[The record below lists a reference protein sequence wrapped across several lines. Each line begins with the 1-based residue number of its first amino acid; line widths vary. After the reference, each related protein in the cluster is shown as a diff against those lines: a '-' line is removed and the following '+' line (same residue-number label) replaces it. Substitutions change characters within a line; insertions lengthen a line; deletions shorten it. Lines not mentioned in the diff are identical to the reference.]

1 MLRKRILYCEGN
13 TDSSVGGSH
22 FSLFYLVEAL
32 DKSRYDPIVVFHR
45 DNRLIP
51 MYREAGLDTRV
62 FTIRQPFRFSAKA
75 QNIRALKGVLRLLQ
89 AMANLWRMV
98 LIPALRCA
106 LYLRANRVDLVHLNN
121 TIIRNHHWML
131 GATLAGAKC
140 ISHERGINERISRF
154 SHLMTKTLAGVICI
168 SRAVR
173 DNLVKEG
180 IDEKKLVV
188 VHNALEVSRVHV
200 KVDPQEIRRRHRIDS
215 ASLIIGMVGNIK
227 EWKGQDVVIRA
238 TARLRERWPGVRCL
252 LVGDTALEDKY
263 YEERARTLVSELGV
277 EANIIFTGYQAN
289 SVDYMNAMDVVIHA
303 SITPEPFGRVL
314 LEAMALKK
322 PLVGANAGAVPEIIR
337 HGETGML
344 STPGD
349 DQMLAR
355 YVEELLQ
362 NPARAHAMGEKG
374 YLRLIQE
381 FGIQSN
387 VLGTQ
392 ALYERIFTGTAGP
405 SNAERRSKQ
414 AVDR

>member
-32 DKSRYDPIVVFHR
+32 DKSRYDPVVVFHR
-45 DNRLIP
+45 ENRLIP

-62 FTIRQPFRFSAKA
+62 FTIRQPFRFPAKA
-75 QNIRALKGVLRLLQ
+75 LNIPVLKGLLRLLQ

-98 LIPALRCA
+98 LIPAIRCA
-106 LYLRANRVDLVHLNN
+106 LYLRANRIDLVHLNN

-154 SHLMTKTLAGVICI
+154 SHLMTKRLAGIICI

-173 DNLVKEG
+173 DNLVREG
-180 IDEKKLVV
+180 IDEDKLVV
-188 VHNALEVSRVHV
+188 VHNALEVSRVLI
-200 KVDPQEIRRRHRIDS
+200 KVDPLEIRRRHRIDPT
-215 ASLIIGMVGNIK
+215 SLVIGMVGNIK

-238 TARLRERWPGVRCL
+238 TARLRERWPGLRCL

-263 YEERARTLVSELGV
+263 FEDRIRILVNELGV
-277 EANIIFTGYQAN
+277 DANIIFTGYQA
-289 SVDYMNAMDVVIHA
+289 SVADYMNAMDVVIHA

-322 PLVGANAGAVPEIIR
+322 PLIGANAGAVPEIIQ

-344 STPGD
+344 SSPGD

-355 YVEELLQ
+355 YIEELLQ
-362 NPARAHAMGEKG
+362 NPSHARAMGEKG
-374 YLRLIQE
+374 YQRLVQE
-381 FGIQSN
+381 FGIKSN

-392 ALYERIFTGTAGP
+392 ALYERIFSGTTEPANVG
-405 SNAERRSKQ
+405 RH
-414 AVDR
+414 

>member
-32 DKSRYDPIVVFHR
+32 DKSRYDPVVVFHR
-45 DNRLIP
+45 ENRLIP

-62 FTIRQPFRFSAKA
+62 FTIRQPFRFPAKA
-75 QNIRALKGVLRLLQ
+75 LNIPVLKGLLRLLQ

-98 LIPALRCA
+98 LIPAIRCA
-106 LYLRANRVDLVHLNN
+106 LYLRANRIDLVHLNN

-154 SHLMTKTLAGVICI
+154 SHLMTKRLAGIICI

-173 DNLVKEG
+173 DNLVREG
-180 IDEKKLVV
+180 IDEDKLVV
-188 VHNALEVSRVHV
+188 VHNALEVSRVLI
-200 KVDPQEIRRRHRIDS
+200 KADPLEIRRRHRIDP
-215 ASLIIGMVGNIK
+215 ASLVIGMVGNIK

-238 TARLRERWPGVRCL
+238 TARLRERWPGLRCL

-263 YEERARTLVSELGV
+263 FEDRIRILVNELGV
-277 EANIIFTGYQAN
+277 DANIIFTGYQA
-289 SVDYMNAMDVVIHA
+289 SVADYMNAMDVVIHA

-322 PLVGANAGAVPEIIR
+322 PLIGANAGAVPEIIQ

-344 STPGD
+344 SSPGD

-355 YVEELLQ
+355 YIEELLQ
-362 NPARAHAMGEKG
+362 NPSHARAMGEKG
-374 YLRLIQE
+374 YQRLIQE
-381 FGIQSN
+381 FGIKSN

-392 ALYERIFTGTAGP
+392 ALYERIFSGTIEPANVG
-405 SNAERRSKQ
+405 RH
-414 AVDR
+414 